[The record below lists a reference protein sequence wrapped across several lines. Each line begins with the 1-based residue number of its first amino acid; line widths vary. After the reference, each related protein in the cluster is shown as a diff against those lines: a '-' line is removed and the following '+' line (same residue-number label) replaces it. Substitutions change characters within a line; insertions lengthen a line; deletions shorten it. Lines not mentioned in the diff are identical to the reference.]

1 MCVCVCVRVRARAD
15 PVIMVFVHGAE
26 YGFLCVYNVMG
37 ELFEGMYLKI
47 VVIITCFVA
56 SVMLSLLINVFVC
69 T

>member
-1 MCVCVCVRVRARAD
+1 MWACLCVCVCVLAD
-15 PVIMVFVHGAE
+15 PVILVFVSGVE

-47 VVIITCFVA
+47 AVIVKFFVA
-56 SVMLSLLINVFVC
+56 SLSLLINTFIC